1 MGSIILKCQ
10 LDGGY
15 DREKDEIP
23 LPKSLDEVQHAQ
35 GKVPSWLLPAFLQD
49 AHQKCPGAK
58 CQVKSRPGSPH

>member
-23 LPKSLDEVQHAQ
+23 LPESPEEVQHAQ
-35 GKVPSWLLPAFLQD
+35 GKTLSWLPPAFLQD
-49 AHQKCPGAK
+49 AHQECNGAK
-58 CQVKSRPGSPH
+58 CQVKFQPGTPP